1 YNLPSYYIRNN
12 VSIRQFY
19 YTTIFNKML
28 KVTILIRV
36 EINVIL
42 ETRSGSVSNSIAYI
56 VVVAAVGI
64 AEIIMSTAAIIG
76 STSTIETNIQAII
89 GAAIIFNVTL
99 EITTFQFNFNPIIE
113 PNCIPSINIITV
125 MAASPTIDS
134 VDIIGSGTDI

>member
-1 YNLPSYYIRNN
+1 IYLLIPTTLSAPKNAIITILKMLFFNMFRRSSSYNLPSYYIRNN
-12 VSIRQFY
+12 SSIRQFY

-76 STSTIETNIQAII
+76 STSTIETNI
-89 GAAIIFNVTL
+89 
-99 EITTFQFNFNPIIE
+99 
-113 PNCIPSINIITV
+113 
-125 MAASPTIDS
+125 
-134 VDIIGSGTDI
+134 